1 MTELEQLAEL
11 DKTLL
16 AALARVE
23 ELDQDWLG
31 RQLAL
36 RAELLQRL
44 IDNGEVSSEQAVE
57 LVVRSRRVKD
67 AAEQARQLL
76 ADKLAKMQK
85 GRRSVR
91 AYQNVKRNQE

>member
-1 MTELEQLAEL
+1 MSELEQLAEL

-16 AALARVE
+16 AALANID

-36 RAELLQRL
+36 RAELLQQV
-44 IDNGEVSSEQAVE
+44 IDRGDVSPEQAAE
-57 LVVRSRRVKD
+57 LVGRSRRVKD
-67 AAEQARQLL
+67 SAEQARQLL
-76 ADKLAKMQK
+76 ADKLAQMQK

-91 AYQNVKRNQE
+91 AYQSVKRNQE